1 VFAGIS
7 GRLCKSCTR
16 NWANDFQCR
25 LGRRNPWQ
33 RRTGQSVPDKL
44 RKKSRERSDVFLD
57 ARSFQRGHVCLA
69 LRERNDRPGIACRGH
84 HVRVHQLVRNP
95 HGYVLSDSE
104 VLHVFT
110 MNSGLIAAMDLGDA
124 DAAGGLTAAFARR
137 S

>member
-1 VFAGIS
+1 MY
-7 GRLCKSCTR
+7 TE
-16 NWANDFQCR
+16 
-25 LGRRNPWQ
+25 LGQRFSVPARAPNPWQ

-44 RKKSRERSDVFLD
+44 RKKSRERSNVFLD

-69 LRERNDRPGIACRGH
+69 FRERNDRPGIACRGH

-95 HGYVLSDSE
+95 NGYVLSDSE

-124 DAAGGLTAAFARR
+124 DAAGGPTAAFARR